1 MTYFDTRELA
11 AITLFSALWGVL
23 NSIFAPIVFRMFG
36 LPILCDMIGFATLTL
51 TVWWVRKFGAA
62 SAVGFIATVINFMF
76 NPGGFHFLGFTAA
89 SIVFD
94 ITTKLTGYDR
104 GFKNSLF
111 TTASMLPL
119 SVLSAAV
126 AGLIIGT
133 FFMAAPALAKW
144 GGVLGWA
151 GLHAVG
157 GVIGGGI
164 GISLVISLV
173 TRGVQRMEVKKTRKA
188 RKVEVKKQMSAI
200 ISKELL
206 ESAVRLHGHPGPFLV
221 LGLRMSL

>member
-1 MTYFDTRELA
+1 MTYFYSREVA
-11 AITLFSALWGVL
+11 AIALLSALWGVL

-36 LPILCDMIGFATLTL
+36 LPILCDMVGFATLTL
-51 TVWWVRKFGAA
+51 AVWWIRKFGVATL
-62 SAVGFIATVINFMF
+62 VGIIATIINFIF
-76 NPGGFHFLGFTAA
+76 NPYGTHFIGFTVA

-94 ITTKLTGYDR
+94 VTARFIGYER

-111 TTASMLPL
+111 AKVSMLFV

-133 FFMAAPALAKW
+133 FFMVAPALASW

-157 GVIGGGI
+157 GVIGGFI
-164 GISLVISLV
+164 GIVLV
-173 TRGVQRMEVKKTRKA
+173 TALAARGFRRMDVKK
-188 RKVEVKKQMSAI
+188 
-200 ISKELL
+200 
-206 ESAVRLHGHPGPFLV
+206 
-221 LGLRMSL
+221 